1 MSRDTHPGVQC
12 PHCQSHL
19 ALVPVPGNTVPAKT
33 GSGNTVPG
41 NTLPGNSATVPASA
55 PLLPIV
61 VKEEWQPPPVA
72 EVLAVYAGRAKD
84 TVTAAR
90 GAAKVRES
98 LNRAKAASAQRRN
111 AQRSARR
118 TPKSA

>member
-19 ALVPVPGNTVPAKT
+19 ALVPVPGNSAAAPVP
-33 GSGNTVPG
+33 VP
-41 NTLPGNSATVPASA
+41 PAA
-55 PLLPIV
+55 P
-61 VKEEWQPPPVA
+61 KEEWQPPPVA

-84 TVTAAR
+84 TATATR
-90 GAAKVRES
+90 GAAKVREN
-98 LNRAKAASAQRRN
+98 LNRARAAAAQRRA
-111 AQRSARR
+111 AQKASRR

>member
-19 ALVPVPGNTVPAKT
+19 ALVPV
-33 GSGNTVPG
+33 SGNAVSG
-41 NTLPGNSATVPASA
+41 NAVLGNALPGNSAAPVPASV
-55 PLLPIV
+55 PVLPV
-61 VKEEWQPPPVA
+61 AAREEWQPPPVA

-84 TVTAAR
+84 TVTATR

-98 LNRAKAASAQRRN
+98 LNRAKAAAAQRRA
-111 AQRSARR
+111 AQKTARR